1 VKLEFH
7 PQAEIGLIEA
17 AAHDEQ
23 RVPGLGERFE
33 AEVRGAVRTL
43 LRASRRR
50 QAAVK
55 PLLRLAARAV
65 SRPAALAAGAV
76 FVLAGCAGLPPPP
89 AAAEV
94 AAAARGD
101 PCALAAPTAAAPV
114 AAVAVPGA
122 PELATGFA
130 RRPLLRAQRYAV
142 VSAHPLASQAAC
154 RVLAEGGAAVDAA
167 LAAQLVLAVVEPQS
181 SGLGGGG
188 FLLHW
193 DAAARRVSA
202 WDGRE
207 RAPAASRPD
216 DLRWIDADERVPPR
230 PSPRDSGR
238 AVGVPGLVQ
247 LLAEV
252 HARYGRQP
260 WAALHAP
267 AIALA
272 EGGFAVSPRLAASL
286 AASADA
292 LAADPRAR
300 GVFFAADG
308 RALAVGDRLVQP
320 ALAAT
325 LRALAAGGAGAFYRG
340 AIAQDIVAAV
350 ADPRGGAVTP
360 GRMTLADLADY
371 RALRRDALCA
381 PYRAWLVCGM
391 PPPSSGA
398 LAVAQALGVLQHF
411 DLAALPPQ
419 GADADGGRPDAQ
431 AVHLVTEALR
441 LAFADRNRYVADTD
455 FVPLPAAG
463 AASLLDAAHLRGRA
477 ALIDPQRSLGRAPP
491 SRWADPPPGADAA
504 LPAGGTTHL
513 SVVDARGNV
522 AVLTSSIEA
531 AFGSRRMT
539 RGGFLLNNQLT
550 DFAAEPLDAQGRPV
564 ANRLQPGKRPR
575 SSMAPTLVFAP
586 DAQGAPADFV
596 MATGSPGG
604 AAIIGHVLRSLVA
617 VLDWRLD
624 ARQAAALPAF
634 VAFDGPV
641 TVVGSEHPL
650 IDAGDGGAAD
660 PLVAGLRARGHEVR
674 LLPQASGLA
683 IVVRRCDGT
692 GRCVLEAGA
701 DPRREGWPLGE

>member
-1 VKLEFH
+1 M
-7 PQAEIGLIEA
+7 
-17 AAHDEQ
+17 
-23 RVPGLGERFE
+23 
-33 AEVRGAVRTL
+33 
-43 LRASRRR
+43 SR
-50 QAAVK
+50 
-55 PLLRLAARAV
+55 AARSLPTLWV
-65 SRPAALAAGAV
+65 ALAAFA
-76 FVLAGCAGLPPPP
+76 LTGCALGPAAPP
-89 AAAEV
+89 AAP
-94 AAAARGD
+94 AAAPSD
-101 PCALAAPTAAAPV
+101 PCAIPAVAAWGAPG

-130 RRPLLRAQRYAV
+130 RRPLLRAQRHAV
-142 VSAHPLASQAAC
+142 VTAHPLASQAAC
-154 RVLAEGGAAVDAA
+154 RVLADGGSAVDAA

-216 DLRWIDADERVPPR
+216 DLRWIDTDQRVPPR

-238 AVGVPGLVQ
+238 AVGVPGLVH
-247 LLAEV
+247 LLASV

-286 AASADA
+286 AAAADA
-292 LAADPRAR
+292 LAADPLAR
-300 GVFFAADG
+300 GVYFDGDG
-308 RALAVGDRLVQP
+308 RVLAAGARLVQP

-325 LRALAAGGAGAFYRG
+325 LRTLAAGGADAYYRG
-340 AIAQDIVAAV
+340 AIAQDIVDAV
-350 ADPRGGAVTP
+350 ADTRGGTVTP
-360 GRMTLADLADY
+360 GRMTRADLAAY
-371 RALRRDALCA
+371 RSLRRDALCA
-381 PYRAWLVCGM
+381 PYRRWQVCGM

-398 LAVAQALGVLQHF
+398 LAIAQALGMLQQF

-419 GADADGGRPDAQ
+419 GVDADGGRPDAQ
-431 AVHLVTEALR
+431 AVHLVSEALR

-463 AASLLDAAHLRGRA
+463 VASLLAAAHLRERA

-491 SRWADPPPGADAA
+491 SRFADPPPGADAA
-504 LPAGGTTHL
+504 QPAGGTTHL

-531 AFGSRRMT
+531 AFGSRRLT
-539 RGGFLLNNQLT
+539 RSGFLLNNQLT
-550 DFAAEPLDAQGRPV
+550 DFAAEPVDAQGRPV
-564 ANRLQPGKRPR
+564 ANRMQPGKRPR
-575 SSMAPTLVFAP
+575 SSMAPTLVFTP
-586 DAQGAPADFV
+586 DAHGAPADFV

-617 VLDWRLD
+617 VLDWGLD

-634 VAFDGPV
+634 FAFDGPL
-641 TVVGSEHPL
+641 TFVGSEHPL
-650 IDAGDGGAAD
+650 IDARDGGAAD
-660 PLVAGLRARGHEVR
+660 PLVAGLRARGHEPR

-683 IVVRRCDGT
+683 IVVRRCDAAG
-692 GRCVLEAGA
+692 GCVLEAGA
-701 DPRREGWPLGE
+701 DPRREGWALGE

>member
-1 VKLEFH
+1 M
-7 PQAEIGLIEA
+7 
-17 AAHDEQ
+17 
-23 RVPGLGERFE
+23 
-33 AEVRGAVRTL
+33 
-43 LRASRRR
+43 
-50 QAAVK
+50 
-55 PLLRLAARAV
+55 AARARL
-65 SRPAALAAGAV
+65 SRAAALTALAALA
-76 FVLAGCAGLPPPP
+76 LAGCAGLPAGPASPGATPAP
-89 AAAEV
+89 AAI
-94 AAAARGD
+94 AATTAPAD
-101 PCALAAPTAAAPV
+101 PCALPVAGAAAGEAAG

-122 PELATGFA
+122 PEVATGFA

-142 VSAHPLASQAAC
+142 VTAHPLASQAAC
-154 RVLAEGGAAVDAA
+154 RVLAAGGSAVDAA

-207 RAPAASRPD
+207 RAPAASRAD
-216 DLRWIDADERVPPR
+216 DLRWIAADQRVPPR

-238 AVGVPGLVQ
+238 SVGVPGLVH
-247 LLAEV
+247 LLASV

-260 WAALHAP
+260 WAALFAP

-272 EGGFAVSPRLAASL
+272 EDGFAVSPRLAASL
-286 AASADA
+286 SASAAA
-292 LAADPRAR
+292 LAADPLAR
-300 GVFFAADG
+300 RVFLDAEG
-308 RALAVGDRLVQP
+308 RALATGAPLAQP

-325 LRALAAGGAGAFYRG
+325 LRTLAAGGADAFYRG
-340 AIAQDIVAAV
+340 PLAQDIVDAV
-350 ADPRGGAVTP
+350 ADTRGGTVTP
-360 GRMTLADLADY
+360 GRMTLADLAAY
-371 RALRRDALCA
+371 RSLRRDALCA
-381 PYRAWLVCGM
+381 PYRRWRVCGM

-419 GADADGGRPDAQ
+419 GVDADGGRPDAL

-463 AASLLDAAHLRGRA
+463 LASLLDAAHLRQRA

-491 SRWADPPPGADAA
+491 SRWADPLPAADAA

-513 SVVDARGNV
+513 SVVDAHGNV
-522 AVLTSSIEA
+522 AVLTSSIES

-539 RGGFLLNNQLT
+539 RGGVLLNNQLT
-550 DFAAEPLDAQGRPV
+550 DFAAEPADAEGRPL

-575 SSMAPTLVFAP
+575 SSMAPTLVFRP
-586 DAQGAPADFV
+586 DAQGAPAVFEL
-596 MATGSPGG
+596 ATGSPGG

-617 VLDWRLD
+617 VLDWGLD

-634 VAFDGPV
+634 FAFDGAP
-641 TVVGSEHPL
+641 TFIGSEHPG
-650 IDAGDGGAAD
+650 IDTRDGGVAD
-660 PLVAGLRARGHEVR
+660 PLLAGLRARGHELR
-674 LLPQASGLA
+674 LQPQASGLA
-683 IVVRRCDGT
+683 IVVRRCDAG
-692 GRCVLEAGA
+692 GRCHLEAGA
-701 DPRREGWPLGE
+701 DPRREGWALGE